1 MSDIDL
7 SSPEVKEAI
16 KAAVEA
22 ATGPLVAKRDELL
35 GEVKKLRRESQ
46 IDPAEL
52 EKVEAERDELKQKL
66 AETERNATKAAKELE
81 AATKRLADT
90 EGAYANTMRDAAL
103 TAELTKAGVTSPA
116 LLKAAKALLAEG
128 VAVVDEDGRKAVK
141 AGDKSLTDF
150 ISEWASGH
158 EGKHFIAAPE
168 ISGGGA
174 QSARG
179 GKTTD
184 KAPDVDDRAS
194 RAALYAERLKNSTGE

>member
-7 SSPEVKEAI
+7 NSPEVKEAI

-52 EKVEAERDELKQKL
+52 EKVEAERDELKQRL

-128 VAVVDEDGRKAVK
+128 VVVVDEDGRKAVK
-141 AGDKSLTDF
+141 AGDKPLTDF
-150 ISEWASGH
+150 INEWASGD
-158 EGKHFIAAPE
+158 EGKHFIAAPA

-174 QSARG
+174 QGARG
-179 GKTTD
+179 GTVINKGDLGGAKT
-184 KAPDVDDRAS
+184 DRV
-194 RAALYAERLKNSTGE
+194 AAIAKMFPELKD

>member
-1 MSDIDL
+1 MSDIDRN
-7 SSPEVKEAI
+7 SPEFKTALEEEMQGVLNKN
-16 KAAVEA
+16 K
-22 ATGPLVAKRDELL
+22 ELL

-52 EKVEAERDELKQKL
+52 EKVEAERDELKQRL
-66 AETERNATKAAKELE
+66 AETERNATKAVKELE

-150 ISEWASGH
+150 INEWASGD
-158 EGKHFIAAPE
+158 EGKHFIAAPA

-174 QSARG
+174 QGARG
-179 GKTTD
+179 GTVINKGDLGGAKTER
-184 KAPDVDDRAS
+184 V
-194 RAALYAERLKNSTGE
+194 AAIAKMFPELKD

>member
-90 EGAYANTMRDAAL
+90 EGAYASTMRDAAL

-150 ISEWASGH
+150 ISEWASGD
-158 EGKHFIAAPE
+158 EGKHFIAAPA

-174 QSARG
+174 QGARG
-179 GKTTD
+179 GTVINKGDLGGAKT
-184 KAPDVDDRAS
+184 DRV
-194 RAALYAERLKNSTGE
+194 AAIAKMFPELKD